1 MRTVPEF
8 RREFYSIEIPS
19 EALLYEGMLDAIV
32 SSSAPVKSHFKKED
46 NTDFRYHT
54 FVFYDRSAEGNVVC
68 IMHVCAL
75 GDHNDKDYQ
84 DALGGLMYAMQD
96 RVFEMHPTRKFALG
110 AVATWGE
117 FEIFKFVAGSLFPV
131 ESTVHLLN
139 VWKRNKVGGGFRAL
153 MALMCAGEEAM
164 GMEPS
169 KTFYDRGEYESAL
182 DRYTR
187 TIAQTNLEQEKSVL
201 LSNGAPVH
209 LRMANYRHAFED
221 ARRGLRSNS
230 SNAKAMF
237 RGAKAALELEKLREG
252 LSLCDQAIEKAPKDA
267 SLRALKNENE
277 TKMRS

>member
-1 MRTVPEF
+1 MRTVAEF

-19 EALLYEGMLDAIV
+19 EALLYERMLDAIV

-46 NTDFRYHT
+46 NT
-54 FVFYDRSAEGNVVC
+54 VFYDRSAEGNVVC

-131 ESTVHLLN
+131 ESTVQLLN

-153 MALMCAGEEAM
+153 MALMCVDEEAM

-169 KTFYDRGEYESAL
+169 VSELQVTD
-182 DRYTR
+182 
-187 TIAQTNLEQEKSVL
+187 NL
-201 LSNGAPVH
+201 H
-209 LRMANYRHAFED
+209 
-221 ARRGLRSNS
+221 
-230 SNAKAMF
+230 
-237 RGAKAALELEKLREG
+237 ELFPRVSFLFLG
-252 LSLCDQAIEKAPKDA
+252 
-267 SLRALKNENE
+267 
-277 TKMRS
+277 